1 MILDAAVRLSSDVSV
16 CPRLPVI
23 LAWWLQRTPDRLR
36 TPGLSLV
43 TRPSQFEDG
52 AQHRPGPGQTQSDV
66 TTFWSV
72 ILWQVL
78 GKWKAGGERFSQIRQ
93 RRVKTH
99 KTRSWAK
106 RVYGFEIASLASSS
120 CTFVWMAESEVL
132 GRSELVIMQQKG
144 IQIIALT
151 RDLRETCT
159 LLLYSDVKN
168 NLFVIMYLHKYIVI
182 SFREIDVD
190 KED

>member
-1 MILDAAVRLSSDVSV
+1 
-16 CPRLPVI
+16 
-23 LAWWLQRTPDRLR
+23 
-36 TPGLSLV
+36 
-43 TRPSQFEDG
+43 
-52 AQHRPGPGQTQSDV
+52 
-66 TTFWSV
+66 
-72 ILWQVL
+72 
-78 GKWKAGGERFSQIRQ
+78 
-93 RRVKTH
+93 
-99 KTRSWAK
+99 
-106 RVYGFEIASLASSS
+106 
-120 CTFVWMAESEVL
+120 
-132 GRSELVIMQQKG
+132 MQQKG

>member
-1 MILDAAVRLSSDVSV
+1 
-16 CPRLPVI
+16 
-23 LAWWLQRTPDRLR
+23 
-36 TPGLSLV
+36 
-43 TRPSQFEDG
+43 
-52 AQHRPGPGQTQSDV
+52 
-66 TTFWSV
+66 
-72 ILWQVL
+72 
-78 GKWKAGGERFSQIRQ
+78 
-93 RRVKTH
+93 
-99 KTRSWAK
+99 
-106 RVYGFEIASLASSS
+106 
-120 CTFVWMAESEVL
+120 MAESEKL

>member
-1 MILDAAVRLSSDVSV
+1 
-16 CPRLPVI
+16 
-23 LAWWLQRTPDRLR
+23 
-36 TPGLSLV
+36 
-43 TRPSQFEDG
+43 
-52 AQHRPGPGQTQSDV
+52 
-66 TTFWSV
+66 
-72 ILWQVL
+72 
-78 GKWKAGGERFSQIRQ
+78 
-93 RRVKTH
+93 
-99 KTRSWAK
+99 
-106 RVYGFEIASLASSS
+106 
-120 CTFVWMAESEVL
+120 MAESEVL